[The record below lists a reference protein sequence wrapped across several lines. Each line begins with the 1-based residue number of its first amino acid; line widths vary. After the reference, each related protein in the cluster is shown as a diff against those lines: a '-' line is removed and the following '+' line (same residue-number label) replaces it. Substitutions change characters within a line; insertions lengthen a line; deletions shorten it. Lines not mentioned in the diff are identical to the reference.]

1 MAVPDFQS
9 IMLPLLEIFKDGE
22 IHNSGELFESLTAKF
37 NLSEEDRKELLPS
50 GRQGKFANRVGWA
63 RTYLIKSG
71 LLERIEKGKYK
82 IMERG
87 LNVLDEQPD
96 HINIKYLKR
105 FPELIEFIGGKSP
118 EIEGGEETELTSKT
132 PEEILESGYQQ
143 LKKELAQ
150 ELYEEIRKNTPQFFE
165 KLVIDL
171 LVSMGYGGSRK
182 DAGQAIGC
190 TKDGG
195 IDGIIKEDRLGL
207 DIIYVQAKR
216 WENTVGSPEVQAFA
230 GSIEGHK
237 ARKGVFITTSK
248 FSNAAKE
255 FVNSIEKKIILI
267 DGDDLVNLMID
278 YNVGV
283 TEANK
288 YIVKKV
294 DTDYFSEE

>member
-9 IMLPLLEIFKDGE
+9 IMLPLLEIFKDGD
-22 IHNSGELFESLTAKF
+22 IHDSGELFESLTAKF

-82 IMERG
+82 ITERG
-87 LNVLDEQPD
+87 LNVLEEQPD

-118 EIEGGEETELTSKT
+118 EIESGEETELTSKT

-150 ELYEEIRKNTPQFFE
+150 ELYEEIRKNTSQFFE

-182 DAGQAIGC
+182 DAGQAIGR

-267 DGDDLVNLMID
+267 DGDDLVSLMID